1 MWLAYNTNGLAHHRL
16 EDGLRLLADLGY
28 DGVALSPD
36 VGQLDLA
43 TTGEREWEAA
53 RGLLERL
60 QLRVV
65 LETGARYALDPR
77 RKHWPN
83 LVTAD
88 EAAAERRL
96 AWYRRALRMAQL
108 LRAEVVSLWSG
119 APDVAPATPGGA
131 AAPLGESA
139 PASEAIWRRLVER
152 LHRLLDDGAA
162 ASVAICFEP
171 EPGMFVDSLAAYR
184 ELRRRLA
191 RDELGTTLDVG
202 HLLVT
207 ESGAP
212 HDHLTGFATTLKNVQ
227 LDDARRGVHEHLP
240 LGEGEIDFEPLFA
253 ELRRLD
259 YRGPVALELS
269 RDSHRAAQLAEES
282 LRKIRGWLA

>member
-28 DGVALSPD
+28 DGVALTPD
-36 VGQLDLA
+36 VGQLDL
-43 TTGEREWEAA
+43 TTTSEREWEAA
-53 RGLLERL
+53 RALLEKL
-60 QLRVV
+60 KLRVV
-65 LETGARYALDPR
+65 LETGARFALDR
-77 RKHWPN
+77 GRKHWPN

-88 EAAAERRL
+88 DAAAERRL
-96 AWYRRALRMAQL
+96 AWYRRALRMAQV
-108 LRAEVVSLWSG
+108 LRAELVSLWSG
-119 APDVAPATPGGA
+119 APDDA
-131 AAPLGESA
+131 
-139 PASEAIWRRLVER
+139 ASEATWSRLVER
-152 LHRLLDDGAA
+152 LHRVLDDGAA
-162 ASVAICFEP
+162 ASVTICFEP

-207 ESGAP
+207 ERGAP
-212 HDHLTGFATTLKNVQ
+212 HEHLAEFAGTLKNVQ

-240 LGEGEIDFEPLFA
+240 LGEGEIDFAPIFS

-269 RDSHRAAQLAEES
+269 RDSHRAAELAEDS
-282 LRKIRGWLA
+282 LRRIRGWLA